1 MFNSDDVGE
10 VLCSLQSTLHKST
23 DRLSNEFLIEWP
35 KWMARMEVH
44 IDQGCIVR
52 ILVDNRRENIPKINI
67 PKFGQFLAK
76 FTNNKA
82 K

>member
-23 DRLSNEFLIEWP
+23 DRPSNEFLIEWP

-52 ILVDNRRENIPKINI
+52 IIS
-67 PKFGQFLAK
+67 G
-76 FTNNKA
+76 
-82 K
+82 